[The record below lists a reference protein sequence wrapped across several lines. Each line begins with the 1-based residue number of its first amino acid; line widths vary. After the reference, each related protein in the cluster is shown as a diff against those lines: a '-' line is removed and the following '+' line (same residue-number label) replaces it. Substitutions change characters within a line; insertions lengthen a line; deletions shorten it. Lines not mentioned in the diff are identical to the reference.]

1 MPSRLSTRTSTT
13 SHLARKSSNQ
23 ILASRRTTASRV
35 SSPTIVVPDEGP
47 SSVLRSQ
54 ICSIFSD
61 AQRNTAGHRKLAV
74 SLRKIQEA
82 CCYEPTNFNSNRGE
96 DCGENDFNVE
106 MARCAIR
113 LMGVKKSEGVGD
125 RVVKF
130 LGFFL
135 KYASDKG
142 QVILRT

>member
-1 MPSRLSTRTSTT
+1 MPGRLSTRTSTT
-13 SHLARKSSNQ
+13 SHLPRKSSTQ
-23 ILASRRTTASRV
+23 TLASRRTTASRV

-47 SSVLRSQ
+47 SSALRSQ
-54 ICSIFSD
+54 ICTLFSD
-61 AQRNTAGHRKLAV
+61 AQRNTVGHRKLAV
-74 SLRKIQEA
+74 SLRKVQEA
-82 CCYEPTNFNSNRGE
+82 CCYEPTSSRSDNGE
-96 DCGENDFNVE
+96 DCGEDNFNVE

-113 LMGVKKSEGVGD
+113 LMGVKKSEGAGD

-135 KYASDKG
+135 KHASDKG

>member
-1 MPSRLSTRTSTT
+1 MPGRLSTRTSTT
-13 SHLARKSSNQ
+13 SHLARKSSTQ
-23 ILASRRTTASRV
+23 TLASRRTTASRV

-54 ICSIFSD
+54 ICSVFSD

-74 SLRKIQEA
+74 SLRKVQEA
-82 CCYEPTNFNSNRGE
+82 CCYESTNSTSDKGEGCGE
-96 DCGENDFNVE
+96 DDFNVE

-113 LMGVKKSEGVGD
+113 LMGVKKSEAVGD

-135 KYASDKG
+135 KHASDKG
-142 QVILRT
+142 KVI